1 MLTNAICSIT
11 IGDWSITSARRILT
25 FANWG
30 ITTDRCSLTFARW
43 GITTDR
49 CSLTFARWSITSAR
63 WSITSARWSITFA
76 KRSITTTR
84 WMLTSTRWSITA
96 VRWNITIGICK
107 STSSFCRRSS
117 KRLRTRAEGLGT
129 CGERLGRRLKG
140 RVAGLCSSLFSRL
153 RLCATQKDGLAQ
165 RRKGAKKKMR
175 RELCFTIFVSAS
187 ILHQLLQ
194 RQTTTGDR
202 ATCRYELDT
211 KRLQVGQALCPTA
224 PAGSLLRMLAWLGRL
239 RR

>member
-1 MLTNAICSIT
+1 MTR
-11 IGDWSITSARRILT
+11 WS
-25 FANWG
+25 
-30 ITTDRCSLTFARW
+30 ITTDRWS
-43 GITTDR
+43 I
-49 CSLTFARWSITSAR
+49 TFARWSITSAR
-63 WSITSARWSITFA
+63 WSITLTCWILTSARWGITTIRWILTSA
-76 KRSITTTR
+76 KCSITTTR
-84 WMLTSTRWSITA
+84 RILTFANCSITN
-96 VRWNITIGICK
+96 WSCSLPIGR
-107 STSSFCRRSS
+107 STSSTVNVF
-117 KRLRTRAEGLGT
+117 AP
-129 CGERLGRRLKG
+129 
-140 RVAGLCSSLFSRL
+140 L
-153 RLCATQKDGLAQ
+153 RLCATQENRLAQ